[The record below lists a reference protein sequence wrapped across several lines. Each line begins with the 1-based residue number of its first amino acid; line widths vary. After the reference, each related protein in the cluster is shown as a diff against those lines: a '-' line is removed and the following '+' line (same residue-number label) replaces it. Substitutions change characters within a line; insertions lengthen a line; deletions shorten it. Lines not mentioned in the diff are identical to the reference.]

1 MTPWVK
7 RLIAANVI
15 VYLLFSLAGAGSGGF
30 RAMVLVPQL
39 ALLRPWTLVTYMFLH
54 AGFMHLALNMLG
66 LYFFGPRLEAR
77 MGSTHF
83 LRLYMCGGLGG
94 ALFSFLPPMA
104 PVVGAS
110 GAVFAV
116 LLGFARYWPMAPVY
130 IWGILPIRARWLI
143 LFLAGYSLFAGITQ
157 VNDGTAHFAHLG
169 GFAGALVYL
178 RLRDR
183 RRRLVK
189 QRMQGVV
196 KAQPEAELRRRWEL
210 IPLDELHEL
219 NRGEVIVLMRKVQAF
234 GVRSLTVDERAFL
247 DRMAP

>member
-1 MTPWVK
+1 MTLWVK
-7 RLIAANVI
+7 RLITANVI
-15 VYLLFSLAGAGSGGF
+15 VYLLFSVAGPGSGGF
-30 RAMVLVPQL
+30 WAFTLVPQL
-39 ALLRPWTLVTYMFLH
+39 AVVRPWTLVTYMFLH
-54 AGFMHLALNMLG
+54 AGFWHLALNMLG

-83 LRLYMCGGLGG
+83 LRLYMFGGLGG
-94 ALFSFLPPMA
+94 AIFSFLPPMA

-143 LFLAGYSLFAGITQ
+143 LFLAGFSLFAGITQ
-157 VNDGTAHFAHLG
+157 VNDGVAHFAHLG
-169 GFAGALVYL
+169 GFAGALAYL
-178 RLRDR
+178 WVRDR
-183 RRRLVK
+183 QRRLVK
-189 QRMQGVV
+189 QRLQGVV

-210 IPLDELHEL
+210 IRLDELHEL
-219 NRGEVIVLMRKVQAF
+219 NRGEVVVLMHKVQTL

-247 DRMAP
+247 DRMVP

>member
-7 RLIAANVI
+7 RLITANVI
-15 VYLLFSLAGAGSGGF
+15 VYLLFSAMGAASVGF

-39 ALLRPWTLVTYMFLH
+39 VHLRPWTLATYMFLH
-54 AGFMHLALNMLG
+54 AGFWHLALNMLG

-77 MGSTHF
+77 MGSAHF
-83 LRLYMCGGLGG
+83 LRLYVLGGLGG
-94 ALFSFLPPMA
+94 AVFSFLPPMA

-116 LLGFARYWPMAPVY
+116 LLGFARYWPREPVY
-130 IWGILPIRARWLI
+130 IWGILPIRARWLV

-157 VNDGTAHFAHLG
+157 VNDGVAHFAHLG

-178 RLRDR
+178 RLRER
-183 RRRLVK
+183 RRRLVRR
-189 QRMQGVV
+189 RMQGVT
-196 KAQPEAELRRRWEL
+196 KARPEAEMRRRWEL
-210 IPLDELHEL
+210 IPVDELHEL
-219 NRGEVIVLMRKVQAF
+219 NRDEVVTLLRKAQAL

-247 DRMAP
+247 DRMVP

>member
-7 RLIAANVI
+7 RLITANVI
-15 VYLLFSLAGAGSGGF
+15 VYLILAAAGPRSESF
-30 RAMVLVPQL
+30 WALTLVPQF
-39 ALLRPWTLVTYMFLH
+39 AIVRPWTLVTYMFLH
-54 AGFMHLALNMLG
+54 AGFWHLALNMLG

-77 MGSTHF
+77 MGSPHF
-83 LRLYMCGGLGG
+83 LRLYLYGGLGG

-116 LLGFARYWPMAPVY
+116 LLGFARYWPREPVY

-143 LFLAGYSLFAGITQ
+143 LFLAGFSLFAGITR
-157 VNDGTAHFAHLG
+157 VNDGVAHFAHLG

-178 RLRDR
+178 WARDR
-183 RRRLVK
+183 RRRKVK
-189 QRMQGVV
+189 QRLQGVV
-196 KAQPEAELRRRWEL
+196 KAQPEAEMRRGWDL

-234 GVRSLTVDERAFL
+234 GAGSLTVDERAFL